1 MNRLFKRLTDNSQ
14 RANIFPKPLTVY
26 EKRKTQ
32 KIGRLLEINGKPF
45 YFKRLTD
52 YHQRA
57 TYYLSSNRLCLTEI
71 TQDGKATGT

>member
-1 MNRLFKRLTDNSQ
+1 MKNGKHKRWEGYWKLTVNRLFKTVNRLKVESNT
-14 RANIFPKPLTVY
+14 FPKPLTVY

-32 KIGRLLEINGKPF
+32 KIGRLLEINGKSF

-57 TYYLSSNRLCLTEI
+57 TYLPKL
-71 TQDGKATGT
+71 